1 MIVLCASA
9 SVHGATAHWFLAL
22 SATPIS
28 GTLTPRSGIVNVCD
42 ARSGFRTRSGLPF
55 TIILPPRMPRGWP
68 RNGLR
73 RPLSPSYWSTV
84 TRTSELAGTFQMV
97 LCTHWPCSFFT
108 R

>member
-9 SVHGATAHWFLAL
+9 SVHGVTAHWFLAS
-22 SATPIS
+22 SATPSS

-42 ARSGFRTRSGLPF
+42 AASGFSTFSCLPL
-55 TIILPPRMPRGWP
+55 TVIVPPMIPRGWP

-84 TRTSELAGTFQMV
+84 TRTMELAGTFQMV
-97 LCTHWPCSFFT
+97 LCTHWPCSFLT